1 MLARC
6 ACRTL
11 GEALSVSAV
20 YLSLLSLF
28 FGNGNRVC
36 FFLRFKSKEDNEMT
50 SLFQLLRRQI
60 QQSDQWPYVS
70 KFDAI
75 LNSSAVVYRRI
86 QDFPPKTRG
95 RVQCVTKGPDEFV
108 LTV

>member
-1 MLARC
+1 MFQLYICPCCHCFLAMEI
-6 ACRTL
+6 
-11 GEALSVSAV
+11 GYV
-20 YLSLLSLF
+20 
-28 FGNGNRVC
+28 
-36 FFLRFKSKEDNEMT
+36 FLRFKSKEDNEMT

-60 QQSDQWPYVS
+60 QQCCQWPYVS

-108 LTV
+108 LKV

>member
-1 MLARC
+1 MFQLYICPCCHCFLAMEI
-6 ACRTL
+6 
-11 GEALSVSAV
+11 GYV
-20 YLSLLSLF
+20 
-28 FGNGNRVC
+28 

-60 QQSDQWPYVS
+60 QQSCQWPYVS